1 MAKIDTSKI
10 TGYAEMSAEDK
21 LKALEAFEYEDNV
34 AELEKQKAAVSKAN
48 SEAAEWKRKHNAL
61 LGEDEKKKQEQEEKF
76 ANMEKELSELREAK
90 RVSEFKAKF
99 IAQGYDE
106 ALAEDTAKAM
116 ADGDSAKVFANQQ
129 KFLDEYAKQVKADA
143 LKKTP
148 KPTPGAGGGTG
159 EMDYAKKIE
168 EARTNGD
175 FAAVAYYTRLQAEAE
190 AQAKKEKRRVFT
202 MADQFAMSFGVLNY
216 SGMLFNKGNT
226 RTPLS
231 SIIGGRAKTT
241 NHVEFV
247 TGQEFTSGGGAQ
259 PAISESASLTAPDAT
274 VVTRAQKTN
283 VTQIFQ
289 ESVGISY
296 GKMSNMGTLSGINVA
311 GQQANPMN
319 ELDFQVAAKMM
330 KVNADIEYTFIN
342 GVYSK
347 ATDDTKVNKTRGMI
361 PAITT
366 NTTAMAKKP
375 LGLWDI
381 ADMVKK
387 IYGANA
393 PTDGLCLWCDAV
405 TLFQINADAV
415 QNGLTVVPAA
425 RNING
430 ISLSSVVT
438 PIGVV
443 YLYLGEYLPA
453 GTALLLN
460 LSVLAPVY
468 QPVPGKGNFFLEPL
482 AKTGAGEKYQLFG
495 QIGLDHGPE
504 WFHGKFT
511 GISTEFTAPTY
522 SRSVFIAND
531 ANNPVNTKAVAGA

>member
-1 MAKIDTSKI
+1 
-10 TGYAEMSAEDK
+10 
-21 LKALEAFEYEDNV
+21 
-34 AELEKQKAAVSKAN
+34 
-48 SEAAEWKRKHNAL
+48 
-61 LGEDEKKKQEQEEKF
+61 
-76 ANMEKELSELREAK
+76 
-90 RVSEFKAKF
+90 
-99 IAQGYDE
+99 
-106 ALAEDTAKAM
+106 M
-116 ADGDSAKVFANQQ
+116 ADTLA
-129 KFLDEYAKQVKADA
+129 
-143 LKKTP
+143 T
-148 KPTPGAGGGTG
+148 
-159 EMDYAKKIE
+159 
-168 EARTNGD
+168 
-175 FAAVAYYTRLQAEAE
+175 
-190 AQAKKEKRRVFT
+190 
-202 MADQFAMSFGVLNY
+202 SFGVLNY

-247 TGQEFTSGGGAQ
+247 TGQEYATGGGSQ
-259 PAISESASLTAPDAT
+259 PSISETASLTAPEAS
-274 VVTRAQKTN
+274 VVTREQKTN

-296 GKMSNMGTLSGINVA
+296 AKQSNMGTLSGLNVA

-319 ELDFQVAAKMM
+319 ELDFQVAAKMA
-330 KVNADIEYTFIN
+330 KINADIEYTFIN
-342 GVYSK
+342 GKFSK
-347 ATDDTKVNKTRGMI
+347 ATSDATVNKTRGLVT
-361 PAITT
+361 AITS
-366 NTTAMAKKP
+366 NTTAMGSKP

-415 QNGLTVVPAA
+415 QNGLSVVPAA

-460 LSVLAPVY
+460 LSVLAPVF
-468 QPVPGKGNFFLEPL
+468 QPVPGKGNFFLEAL

-504 WFHGKFT
+504 WYHGKFT
-511 GISTEFTAPTY
+511 GISTDFTAPAY
-522 SRSVFIAND
+522 SRSVYVAN
-531 ANNPVNTKAVAGA
+531 ASEFPGGSTT

>member
-1 MAKIDTSKI
+1 
-10 TGYAEMSAEDK
+10 
-21 LKALEAFEYEDNV
+21 
-34 AELEKQKAAVSKAN
+34 
-48 SEAAEWKRKHNAL
+48 
-61 LGEDEKKKQEQEEKF
+61 
-76 ANMEKELSELREAK
+76 
-90 RVSEFKAKF
+90 
-99 IAQGYDE
+99 
-106 ALAEDTAKAM
+106 
-116 ADGDSAKVFANQQ
+116 
-129 KFLDEYAKQVKADA
+129 
-143 LKKTP
+143 
-148 KPTPGAGGGTG
+148 
-159 EMDYAKKIE
+159 
-168 EARTNGD
+168 
-175 FAAVAYYTRLQAEAE
+175 
-190 AQAKKEKRRVFT
+190 

-274 VVTRAQKTN
+274 VVTRAPKTN

-296 GKMSNMGTLSGINVA
+296 AKQSNMGTLSGLNVA
-311 GQQANPMN
+311 GQQANPIN
-319 ELDFQVAAKMM
+319 ELDFQVAAKMQ
-330 KVNADIEYTFIN
+330 KVNRDIEFTFIQGTYN
-342 GVYSK
+342 K
-347 ATDDTKVNKTRGMI
+347 ATSDATVNKTRGLVE
-361 PAITT
+361 AITT
-366 NTTAMAKKP
+366 NVTAMASKP

-387 IYGANA
+387 VYGANA

-405 TLFQINADAV
+405 TLFQVNADAV

-425 RNING
+425 REING
-430 ISLSSVVT
+430 IALSSVVT

-443 YLYLGEYLPA
+443 YLYLGECLPA

-460 LSVLAPVY
+460 LNVIAPVY

-482 AKTGAGEKYQLFG
+482 AKVGAGEKYQLFG

-504 WFHGKFT
+504 WYHGKFT

-522 SRSVFIAND
+522 SRSVYVANAAD
-531 ANNPVNTKAVAGA
+531 FPGGSAG

>member
-1 MAKIDTSKI
+1 
-10 TGYAEMSAEDK
+10 
-21 LKALEAFEYEDNV
+21 
-34 AELEKQKAAVSKAN
+34 
-48 SEAAEWKRKHNAL
+48 
-61 LGEDEKKKQEQEEKF
+61 
-76 ANMEKELSELREAK
+76 
-90 RVSEFKAKF
+90 
-99 IAQGYDE
+99 
-106 ALAEDTAKAM
+106 
-116 ADGDSAKVFANQQ
+116 
-129 KFLDEYAKQVKADA
+129 
-143 LKKTP
+143 
-148 KPTPGAGGGTG
+148 
-159 EMDYAKKIE
+159 
-168 EARTNGD
+168 
-175 FAAVAYYTRLQAEAE
+175 
-190 AQAKKEKRRVFT
+190 

-231 SIIGGRAKTT
+231 SIIGGRAKIT
-241 NHVEFV
+241 NHVEFP

-347 ATDDTKVNKTRGMI
+347 ATDDIKVNKTRGMI

-405 TLFQINADAV
+405 TMFQINADAV

-482 AKTGAGEKYQLFG
+482 AKVGAGEKYQLFG

-531 ANNPVNTKAVAGA
+531 ANNPVNTKAVAGG

>member
-1 MAKIDTSKI
+1 
-10 TGYAEMSAEDK
+10 
-21 LKALEAFEYEDNV
+21 
-34 AELEKQKAAVSKAN
+34 
-48 SEAAEWKRKHNAL
+48 
-61 LGEDEKKKQEQEEKF
+61 
-76 ANMEKELSELREAK
+76 
-90 RVSEFKAKF
+90 
-99 IAQGYDE
+99 
-106 ALAEDTAKAM
+106 M
-116 ADGDSAKVFANQQ
+116 ADTLA
-129 KFLDEYAKQVKADA
+129 
-143 LKKTP
+143 T
-148 KPTPGAGGGTG
+148 
-159 EMDYAKKIE
+159 
-168 EARTNGD
+168 
-175 FAAVAYYTRLQAEAE
+175 
-190 AQAKKEKRRVFT
+190 
-202 MADQFAMSFGVLNY
+202 SFGVLNY

-231 SIIGGRAKTT
+231 SIIGGRAKIT

-247 TGQEFTSGGGAQ
+247 TGQEYTTGGGSQ
-259 PAISESASLTAPDAT
+259 PAISETASLTAPEAS
-274 VVTRAQKTN
+274 VVTREQKTN

-296 GKMSNMGTLSGINVA
+296 AKQSNMGTLSGVNIA

-319 ELDFQVAAKMM
+319 ELDFQVAAKMA
-330 KVNADIEYTFIN
+330 KINADIEYTFIN
-342 GVYSK
+342 GTFNK
-347 ATDDTKVNKTRGMI
+347 ATSDATVNKTRGLVT
-361 PAITT
+361 AITS
-366 NTTAMAKKP
+366 NTTAMGSKP

-460 LSVLAPVY
+460 LSVLAPVF
-468 QPVPGKGNFFLEPL
+468 QPVPGKGNFFLEAL

-504 WFHGKFT
+504 WYHGKFT
-511 GISTEFTAPTY
+511 GISTEFTKPTY
-522 SRSVFIAND
+522 SRSVYVAN
-531 ANNPVNTKAVAGA
+531 ASEFPGGSSV